1 MPLFYKGIQSSKAN
15 KAGVKT
21 WHPSLVKMK
30 KRNNTQTLAEEIA
43 EKASLTPGDVQNVV
57 RNLLSVMRR
66 YLLDCYTVRLE
77 GLGTFTMKVRSQ
89 GKGVETEDKVN
100 PNQTTSVQCQFTPEY
115 FRPIAVG
122 TTRALTQ
129 GLSFAHADLMK
140 KGIDNN
146 GGGNEGEGEDPSV

>member
-30 KRNNTQTLAEEIA
+30 KRINTQTLAEEIA

-100 PNQTTSVQCQFTPEY
+100 PNQ
-115 FRPIAVG
+115 I
-122 TTRALTQ
+122 TR
-129 GLSFAHADLMK
+129 SEEH
-140 KGIDNN
+140 N
-146 GGGNEGEGEDPSV
+146 V

>member
-1 MPLFYKGIQSSKAN
+1 MPLFYKGIQTSKAN

-30 KRNNTQTLAEEIA
+30 KRINTQTLAEEIA

-89 GKGVETEDKVN
+89 GKKESSRRFYKKELTGSFFIFVCY
-100 PNQTTSVQCQFTPEY
+100 QLLSGGTSAQ
-115 FRPIAVG
+115 RWK
-122 TTRALTQ
+122 RL
-129 GLSFAHADLMK
+129 LNMK
-140 KGIDNN
+140 
-146 GGGNEGEGEDPSV
+146 

>member
-1 MPLFYKGIQSSKAN
+1 MPLFYRAVQSPMAN
-15 KAGVKT
+15 KAGAKLWHLNLVKT
-21 WHPSLVKMK
+21 GVTVT
-30 KRNNTQTLAEEIA
+30 TQQLAEVIA
-43 EKASLTPGDVQNVV
+43 EKSSLTPGDVQNVV

-100 PNQTTSVQCQFTPEY
+100 PNQITSVQCQFTPEY